1 MAGFHLLSY
10 ERHPSRGILLLAG
23 RALATGGVMVLS
35 ADFTVRTEMEWTW
48 NHVHVTQLLCRSN

>member
-23 RALATGGVMVLS
+23 RALATGRVMVLS
-35 ADFTVRTEMEWTW
+35 ADFTVAVQHEP
-48 NHVHVTQLLCRSN
+48 SGS